1 VAFFIVVPE
10 ICVDNLG
17 FAQRIYL
24 FTSFPVS
31 TSIAAQIEDL
41 LPQTQCT
48 KCGYPSCHL
57 YANAIASGEASYN
70 QCPPGGQQGVERL
83 AQLLNL
89 PVIALDSSRGAE
101 RERPVA
107 IIDEAFCI
115 GCTLCIQACP
125 VDAIIGAPKQMH
137 TVIASLC
144 TGCDLCVAP
153 CPVDCIAILPVTEG
167 KTGWD
172 AWSQEQAN
180 SARQQFEFR
189 TMRLAREKREN
200 DERLAAKAAAKLKAL
215 ELEPALSEEE
225 IRSKERKKA
234 VIAAA
239 MERARL
245 KKIAAEAEQNQS

>member
-1 VAFFIVVPE
+1 M
-10 ICVDNLG
+10 
-17 FAQRIYL
+17 Q
-24 FTSFPVS
+24 
-31 TSIAAQIEDL
+31 
-41 LPQTQCT
+41 
-48 KCGYPSCHL
+48 
-57 YANAIASGEASYN
+57 
-70 QCPPGGQQGVERL
+70 
-83 AQLLNL
+83 
-89 PVIALDSSRGAE
+89 
-101 RERPVA
+101 
-107 IIDEAFCI
+107 
-115 GCTLCIQACP
+115 
-125 VDAIIGAPKQMH
+125 
-137 TVIASLC
+137 
-144 TGCDLCVAP
+144 
-153 CPVDCIAILPVTEG
+153 PVTEG

-245 KKIAAEAEQNQS
+245 KKLQQKRSKINHECRKTACHFYASAKRKPASNNRT